1 MKSDDLL
8 DVKGK
13 TCPMPVLL
21 TRKKI
26 RTMEPGTVL
35 EIIGDFPPAKTN
47 IQNFL
52 ISNGHEILEVH
63 EEQGIYHIF
72 TKIQG
77 K

>member
-1 MKSDDLL
+1 MEFDEDL

-26 RTMEPGTVL
+26 RTLESGKVL
-35 EIIGDFPPAKTN
+35 KIFGDFEPAKTN

-52 ISNGHEILEVH
+52 RKEGHEVLEV
-63 EEQGIYHIF
+63 EEEGEIYSIY
-72 TKIQG
+72 TKL

>member
-1 MKSDDLL
+1 MDFNEDL

-26 RTMEPGTVL
+26 TTLKSGQILKIV
-35 EIIGDFPPAKTN
+35 GDFEPAKTN

-52 ISNGHEILEVH
+52 KKEGHEVLQV
-63 EEQGIYHIF
+63 EEEGEIYSIYA
-72 TKIQG
+72 KL

>member
-1 MKSDDLL
+1 MSPDESL

-26 RTMEPGTVL
+26 RTMTPGQTL

-52 ISNGHEILEVH
+52 NTNGHEIIDVKEA
-63 EEQGIYHIF
+63 EGIYHIF
-72 TKIQG
+72 TKI
-77 K
+77 